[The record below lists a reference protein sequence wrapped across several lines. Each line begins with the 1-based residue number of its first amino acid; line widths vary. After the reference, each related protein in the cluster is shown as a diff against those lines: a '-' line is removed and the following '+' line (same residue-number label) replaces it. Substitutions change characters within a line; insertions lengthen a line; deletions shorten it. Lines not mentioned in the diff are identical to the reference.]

1 MSRLV
6 WTRKSFRK
14 TRRTMLWFVSELLRM
29 MLASKRMRRRRRIP
43 SVSVR
48 STYLFGEP
56 SSLSVSEPDSFFVR
70 LTRVRKTDIMTL
82 MNDQSHA
89 NGGFGS

>member
-1 MSRLV
+1 
-6 WTRKSFRK
+6 
-14 TRRTMLWFVSELLRM
+14 MLWFVSELLRM
-29 MLASKRMRRRRRIP
+29 MLASKRRRRRIP